1 MWLTTRSLERGS
13 LVILLV
19 VGLIVQVTPY
29 RAVQAAT
36 VTLAGNQ
43 AVDSETISESSTY
56 LIQFQPNVSTAARD
70 AIIAQMGGVL
80 IRWLPALHV
89 AKVQLIVPTNQQG
102 RQAMLSQVANQPAI
116 AVIEAD
122 LTVEGVFDV
131 NDPATLDP
139 TKSYMPQL
147 LHLFPAWD
155 YTTGSRD
162 VVIGVLDSGITHAHP
177 EFADRI
183 LPGYDV
189 INDDNDPEDDHGH
202 GTHVAGI
209 AAAALN
215 NGIGMAGICG
225 ECSILPVK
233 VLNKNNAGTWSGVAE
248 GLVYAVD
255 HGADIV
261 VLSLGSKTKSQI
273 IEEAVN
279 YAIAHNVLIVAA
291 AGNANSA
298 DNFYPAAFDGV
309 LGVGATD
316 KNDEKWV
323 LSNFGAQVDVVAPGD
338 GIYSTFNNLAD
349 PTGGYAVLSGTSM
362 ATPHVAGLAG
372 LLLAQNPTRTAAELL
387 SLIET
392 TATDLGQLGYDN
404 QFGFGR
410 IDALAAL
417 QAEETANVETAM
429 LSGVIWED
437 SDLNGLHDETE
448 QQTLGGI
455 QIDIYDENLTLVT
468 STTSNEA
475 GYWTLNNL
483 RPDAYTVR
491 AETPSG
497 MIMTGAAEIQVTLE
511 PAAHREGVDF
521 GFAPLPALPPNV
533 YFPMVM
539 QM

>member
-13 LVILLV
+13 LVILFV
-19 VGLIVQVTPY
+19 VGLIAQFVPY
-29 RAVQAAT
+29 GTVRAAT
-36 VTLAGNQ
+36 VTLASDQ
-43 AVDSETISESSTY
+43 AVDSELLIGSAIY
-56 LIQFQPNVSTAARD
+56 LIQFQPNVSTEERD

-80 IRWLPALHV
+80 LRWLPALHV
-89 AKVQLIVPTNQQG
+89 AKVQLILPTNQQG
-102 RQAMLSQVANQPAI
+102 RQAMLSQVSSQSAI
-116 AVIEAD
+116 AMIEAD
-122 LTVEGVFDV
+122 LMVEGVFDV

-139 TKSYMPQL
+139 TKSYTPPL

-162 VVIGVLDSGITHAHP
+162 VVIAVLDSGITNAHP
-177 EFADRI
+177 EFTDRI
-183 LPGYDV
+183 LPGYDF

-209 AAAALN
+209 AAAAIN

-255 HGADIV
+255 QGADIV

-316 KNDEKWV
+316 KNDEKWI
-323 LSNFGAQVDVVAPGD
+323 LSNFGTQVDVVAPGD
-338 GIYSTFNNLAD
+338 GIYSTFNNIAD
-349 PTGGYAVLSGTSM
+349 SAGGYAVLSGTSM

-372 LLLAQNPTRTAAELL
+372 LLLTQNPTRTAAELL

-417 QAEETANVETAM
+417 QAEETANVEPAM
-429 LSGVIWED
+429 LSGVIWHD

-455 QIDIYDENLTLVT
+455 QIAIYDENLVFVT

-491 AETPSG
+491 AEVPSG
-497 MIMTGAAEIQVTLE
+497 MMMTGATEIQVTLE
-511 PAAHREGVDF
+511 PASHREGLDF
-521 GFAPLPALPPNV
+521 GFAPLPALMPNI